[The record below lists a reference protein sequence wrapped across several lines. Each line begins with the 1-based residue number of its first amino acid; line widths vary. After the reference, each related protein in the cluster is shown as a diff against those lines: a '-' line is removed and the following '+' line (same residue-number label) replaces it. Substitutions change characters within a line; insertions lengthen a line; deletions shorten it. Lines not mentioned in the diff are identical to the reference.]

1 MKSGM
6 MIGMLVVTILL
17 TSFVLA
23 ADVAYI
29 VEDYNKVE
37 WVHLIALDSLGLET
51 DIITDDMIR
60 STDFNNYHMIFLG
73 RGNLMN
79 AKYIPDMPMVLANSK
94 YAKHFGFLNNGRTKS
109 LGANANLMVDV
120 SGDIIEVYNSPSVK
134 IGGPALTYDYLP
146 QKFMSSGLVNY
157 ASTVSSEKNKMGSV
171 IAFNENKNSCFFG
184 ISETKFWNFE
194 SWDLFENCIKFVSGV
209 HDVGIR
215 DDTLNSVN
223 GLRIKDVALNVHLLQ
238 QTAELK
244 CGMEYKVDYV
254 TENFGD
260 FTEDVDFFAKL
271 GDFNWTARKPNL
283 TSGSTTTSG
292 SKTFTITNGLFD
304 NQTYVLEVS
313 ANIDNDNNLLDNTR
327 MRNFIVSGC

>member
-6 MIGMLVVTILL
+6 MIGVLVFIVLL
-17 TSFVLA
+17 VSFVSA
-23 ADVAYI
+23 SDVAYV
-29 VEDYNKVE
+29 VESYNKVE
-37 WVHLIALDSLGLET
+37 WAHLVALDFLGLES

-60 STDFNNYHMIFLG
+60 STDFSSYHMVLVG
-73 RGNLMN
+73 SGNLMN
-79 AKYIPDMPMVLANSK
+79 AKYIPDMPMVLVNSK
-94 YAKHFGFLNNGRTKS
+94 YANHFGFLNNGRTKS
-109 LGANANLMVDV
+109 IGANANLKVDV
-120 SGDIIEVYNSPSVK
+120 SGNIVEVYDSPSVK

-146 QKFMSSGLVNY
+146 QKFMNSELINY
-157 ASTVSSEKNKMGSV
+157 ASTVSNEKNKMGSV

-194 SWDLFENCIKFVSGV
+194 SWDLFESCVKFVSGV

-223 GLRIKDVALNVHLLQ
+223 GLRIKDVALNVYLLQ

-244 CGMEYKVDYV
+244 CGMDYKVDYV

-271 GDFNWTARKPNL
+271 GDFNWTAKKTNL
-283 TSGSTTTSG
+283 TSGSTTTTG
-292 SKTFTITNGLFD
+292 SKTFTITNELFN
-304 NQTYVLEVS
+304 NQTYVLEIS

>member
-6 MIGMLVVTILL
+6 MIGVLVFTILL

-23 ADVAYI
+23 TDVAYV

-37 WVHLIALDSLGLET
+37 WIHLVALDSLGLES
-51 DIITDDMIR
+51 DIITDDMIK
-60 STDFNNYHMIFLG
+60 STNFNDYHMIFVG
-73 RGNLMN
+73 NGNLMN

-109 LGANANLMVDV
+109 FGANANLMVDV
-120 SGDIIEVYNSPSVK
+120 SGDIVQVYDSPSVK

-146 QKFMSSGLVNY
+146 QKFMSSELVNY
-157 ASTVSSEKNKMGSV
+157 ASTVSNEKNKMGSV

-184 ISETKFWNFE
+184 ISETKFWNLESWNLFE
-194 SWDLFENCIKFVSGV
+194 SCVKFVSGV

-223 GLRIKDVALNVHLLQ
+223 GLRIKDVALNIYLLQ
-238 QTAELK
+238 QIAELK

-260 FTEDVDFFAKL
+260 FTENVDFFAKL
-271 GDFNWTARKPNL
+271 GDFNWTANKMGLAP
-283 TSGSTTTSG
+283 GSTTTIG
-292 SKTFTITNGLFD
+292 SKTFTITNQLFD
-304 NQTYVLEVS
+304 NQNYVLEVN
-313 ANIDNDNNLLDNTR
+313 ANIDSDNNLLDNTR
-327 MRNFIVSGC
+327 MRSFIVSGC